1 MTEVEWRGPDSPL
14 VSDRGTTIPRNPY
27 RKLRQW
33 ARSNGRGFYSTSIL
47 RRHAR
52 LGVAAVEGARPGPQ
66 DLGNPPVVSA
76 REGNSRPLGMFTPG
90 WL

>member
-1 MTEVEWRGPDSPL
+1 

-47 RRHAR
+47 RRHAGEVYR
-52 LGVAAVEGARPGPQ
+52 EYLAYAVSKRREHEAATGVP
-66 DLGNPPVVSA
+66 D
-76 REGNSRPLGMFTPG
+76 
-90 WL
+90 